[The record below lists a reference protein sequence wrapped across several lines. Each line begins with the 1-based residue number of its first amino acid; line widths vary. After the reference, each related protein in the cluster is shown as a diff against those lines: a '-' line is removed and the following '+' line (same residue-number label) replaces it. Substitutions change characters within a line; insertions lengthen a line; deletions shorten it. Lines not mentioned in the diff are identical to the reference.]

1 MAFRLI
7 FSHSEL
13 ASILSRRGYVFLIDG
28 NYAVPGFVG
37 ASNREWSENRLQRQ
51 KELLG
56 LIEARPLLFD
66 LVYKLLDFVIKDK
79 KFFKLKCSSG
89 SDNKESTNWDQR
101 HRCDRILGVKKKK
114 KELSLEKKEFE
125 NFLRHFFLAA
135 PELFIEN
142 RMADGRNFF
151 IKPKDYDI
159 LYFLSATSD
168 ELADLYEG
176 LKTEDSVFLH
186 GWLELLS

>member
-28 NYAVPGFVG
+28 DYAVPKFVG
-37 ASNREWSENRLQRQ
+37 AANCEWSENRLQKQR
-51 KELLG
+51 ELLG
-56 LIEARPLLFD
+56 LIETKPLLFD

-79 KFFKLKCSSG
+79 KFFKLKCSNG
-89 SDNKESTNWDQR
+89 SDNIESMNWEQR

-114 KELSLEKKEFE
+114 KELSFEKKEFE

-135 PELFIEN
+135 PELFVEN
-142 RMADGRNFF
+142 RMADGRKFF
-151 IKPKDYDI
+151 IKPKEYDN
-159 LYFLSATSD
+159 LYFLSATSA
-168 ELADLYEG
+168 ELAALYDG